1 MIEKSQNFQHFIAK
15 SFLERGEN
23 VESGHGTYAYE
34 ICFFTE
40 LRSRIKDYS
49 TIVVK
54 FDEFADDKR
63 LLE

>member
-1 MIEKSQNFQHFIAK
+1 FWKEEKMSK
-15 SFLERGEN
+15 
-23 VESGHGTYAYE
+23 VGTYAYE